1 MLRERT
7 RRDGKDHL
15 IPFTRY
21 TLPKYTPA
29 PHHYLIAEALESV
42 ERGDCDRLMI
52 FMPPRHGKSELA
64 SRRFPAFYLG
74 RNPGKQ
80 IIAASYSSDLA
91 EEFGRNVRDIVADS
105 TFQDVF
111 PDVRLRADAKAVGR
125 WNTTTGGIY
134 KAAGVGRGIS
144 GFGADIFL
152 IDDPVKDHEEAD
164 SDTYRDRVW
173 NWYTSTAYT
182 RLMPGAA
189 IILIMTRWHDDDLAG
204 RLLEQQEKGGDK
216 WKVLT
221 LPALSQEG
229 KALWPEWFDE
239 KKLAQARAIV
249 GPRDWSALYQ
259 QEPVPEGGSFF
270 QKAWVQWYDTP
281 PKNLKHYGAS
291 DYAITEGGGD
301 FTVHG
306 VAGIDPNDDIYL
318 IDWYREQSDPEE
330 WVDELLDLMRQ
341 WKPIEWGE
349 EKGQIQKSLDSFIRK
364 RQQEEKVYCHRVQ
377 YASSVDKAT
386 RAQAIRGR
394 MAQGKVFLPANKE
407 WARKLVQELLRF
419 PAGKNDDQVDVLA
432 IFGRM
437 LDTMTKGK
445 RDEAMQEIK
454 FPEHRTFDEIRD
466 DITRRRIERD
476 NW

>member
-1 MLRERT
+1 
-7 RRDGKDHL
+7 
-15 IPFTRY
+15 
-21 TLPKYTPA
+21 
-29 PHHYLIAEALESV
+29 V
-42 ERGDCDRLMI
+42 E
-52 FMPPRHGKSELA
+52 
-64 SRRFPAFYLG
+64 
-74 RNPGKQ
+74 
-80 IIAASYSSDLA
+80 
-91 EEFGRNVRDIVADS
+91 
-105 TFQDVF
+105 
-111 PDVRLRADAKAVGR
+111 
-125 WNTTTGGIY
+125 
-134 KAAGVGRGIS
+134 
-144 GFGADIFL
+144 GADIAS
-152 IDDPVKDHEEAD
+152 PEHRK
-164 SDTYRDRVW
+164 
-173 NWYTSTAYT
+173 
-182 RLMPGAA
+182 
-189 IILIMTRWHDDDLAG
+189 
-204 RLLEQQEKGGDK
+204 
-216 WKVLT
+216 
-221 LPALSQEG
+221 G

-239 KKLAQARAIV
+239 KKLAQTRAIV